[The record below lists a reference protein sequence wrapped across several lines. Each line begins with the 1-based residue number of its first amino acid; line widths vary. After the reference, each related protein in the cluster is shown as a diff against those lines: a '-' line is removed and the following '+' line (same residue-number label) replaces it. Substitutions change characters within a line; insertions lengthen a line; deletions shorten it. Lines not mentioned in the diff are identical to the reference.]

1 MKNIDLNAGGVIGGV
16 VVAGIAAAILFAVM
30 DTSQSGR
37 GPYRLIMLALIGG
50 AILGN
55 FLWGIFFKKSK

>member
-16 VVAGIAAAILFAVM
+16 IAAGIAAAIIFAVM
-30 DTSQSGR
+30 DVAGR
-37 GPYRLIMLALIGG
+37 GKGPYRLIMLALIGG

-55 FLWGIFFKKSK
+55 FLWGRFFKKSK